1 MGLRKMKFIFIFK
14 IIIFLIFLN
23 SSKANEVKII
33 SKIGNEIITNID
45 VENEYNYLIT
55 LNTTLRDI
63 DKNKVILFA
72 KNSLI
77 KEKIK
82 KNEIEKYYELN
93 NKNQTVDLM
102 IENIFKKL
110 GIENLNQFSSY
121 LDNNNLNFDEVYKKI
136 EIEAVWNQMIYHKFK
151 DKIYIDEEEL
161 RKKVKNNQQKI
172 ETLLLSEILINIENK
187 NEIDKKYNELI
198 ENINKFGFK
207 ETVIKYSISS
217 SRNNSGLLGWVN
229 KNNLSKNIQN
239 SIKDLNSGDVSKP
252 ILISSGML
260 VLKLEDRK
268 FEEPNKNIDQEFQK
282 LFEFEMN
289 SQLNNFSNI
298 YFNKVKKKFLK
309 NE

>member
-1 MGLRKMKFIFIFK
+1 
-14 IIIFLIFLN
+14 
-23 SSKANEVKII
+23 
-33 SKIGNEIITNID
+33 
-45 VENEYNYLIT
+45 
-55 LNTTLRDI
+55 
-63 DKNKVILFA
+63 
-72 KNSLI
+72 
-77 KEKIK
+77 
-82 KNEIEKYYELN
+82 
-93 NKNQTVDLM
+93 M

-151 DKIYIDEEEL
+151 DKIYIDEEDL